1 MNKKAAD
8 TKEATVQPEGEAGPE
23 EPAREI
29 WEAQPLSLRN
39 TARLIRLLAGQL
51 IQKIIFDAPKLQGA
65 SDSAILVAVL
75 EVLDEQSLTEL
86 FSIAVDQPPKAIKEN
101 YDAAKAMGAMVDF
114 LRISNFGSLWGEAR
128 RLGGAGQAR
137 KKRKGKGKGR
147 RSASKK

>member
-1 MNKKAAD
+1 MNRKAVE
-8 TKEATVQPEGEAGPE
+8 TEETTLQPEEKAGPE
-23 EPAREI
+23 IPAREV

-51 IQKIIFDAPKLQGA
+51 IQKVVLDAPKLQGA
-65 SDSAILVAVL
+65 QDSVILGAVL

-86 FSIAVDQPPKAIKEN
+86 FSIAVDQPPEVIKEN

-128 RLGGAGQAR
+128 RLGGAGEPR
-137 KKRKGKGKGR
+137 KKGKGTRRRGKGKGK
-147 RSASKK
+147 